1 MASKKKSHKAR
12 KTVGLILMLIAAFL
26 LVALV
31 THLPIDDARIKGDV
45 DGQVSPFDLHFGNKA
60 GMIGAY
66 LAFYLL
72 VFLGWLSFFL
82 PVGLVSIGLNLI
94 SEKFAEKYKI
104 RAIFLFVIALC
115 ASIMLNVRLIGEMGG
130 TSQTF
135 VGGYVGEIF
144 THLMVRL
151 VGDLGTYII
160 LGGLIVILLVLYTVV
175 TPFLLGRL
183 RKANVAPLK
192 KAVGSS
198 GGWFRSF
205 SFQALWPFGKGT
217 EEAMDD
223 DDGPAP
229 EVERSVRSAI
239 SRAVDKSE
247 ADEPDGPQADLF
259 SDPEGKPSRRRT
271 TLRKVAEPIHI
282 SNFNYN
288 YPSLDLLD
296 EVENPGPSVSTDELN
311 ATSKMLKDTL
321 EVFGVS
327 IEGNIERY
335 PGPIITRY
343 EFKPGVG
350 IKVNQIVNLSD
361 DLALALKAKRIR
373 IIAPIPGKAAVGI
386 EIPNRLPQKVFL
398 KEILASDEFKDPKVR
413 LPLAFGKTTSGKP
426 YIADLAKMPHLLIA
440 GATGSGKSVCMNVLI
455 TSLIYRM
462 HPMQIRFIFVDPKM
476 LELSVYQGLPQLGRP
491 VVTTPRQAEKVF
503 ADAVGEMESRYR
515 RLSTAGV
522 RNIED
527 YNRKQVKE
535 EDKLPYIVI
544 FVDELADL
552 MMSSQSARSEM
563 LITRLAQ
570 MARAV
575 GIHLV
580 LATQRPSVDVITGL
594 IKANFPA
601 RIAFQVASKVDSRTI
616 IDGNGAE
623 KLLGAG
629 DMLYLST
636 GQPEATRIHGAYIS
650 SDETDRI
657 VNFIREQKL
666 PMLTLQG
673 ITQATVDKEESEID
687 TGDPLF
693 REACE
698 VVVRHK
704 QGSVSLLQRRLGIGY
719 QRAARLIDKLEEA
732 GIVSP
737 FDGSKAREVI
747 VDKNYLD
754 TMFGPATG
762 AGKAESTQN

>member
-1 MASKKKSHKAR
+1 MVGAIASYC
-12 KTVGLILMLIAAFL
+12 L
-26 LVALV
+26 LA
-31 THLPIDDARIKGDV
+31 
-45 DGQVSPFDLHFGNKA
+45 
-60 GMIGAY
+60 
-66 LAFYLL
+66 
-72 VFLGWLSFFL
+72 FLGWLAFFL

-104 RAIFLFVIALC
+104 RAIFLFVVALC
-115 ASIMLNVRLIGEMGG
+115 ASIMLNVRLIGDMAG
-130 TSQTF
+130 TSGKLF
-135 VGGYVGEIF
+135 VGGYVGE
-144 THLMVRL
+144 TLTRLVVRL

-198 GGWFRSF
+198 GGWFRSL
-205 SFQALWPFGKGT
+205 SLKALWPFGKAT
-217 EEAMDD
+217 EEVEDEEE
-223 DDGPAP
+223 PAP
-229 EVERSVRSAI
+229 DIERSVRSAI
-239 SRAVDKSE
+239 SRAVDRSE

-259 SDPEGKPSRRRT
+259 SDPAEKPSRRRAT
-271 TLRKVAEPIHI
+271 MRKVAEPIQI
-282 SNFNYN
+282 SDFNYK
-288 YPSLDLLD
+288 YPGLELLD
-296 EVENPGPSVSTDELN
+296 EVENPGPSVSTEELN

-398 KEILASDEFKDPKVR
+398 KEILASDEFKDPKLR

-503 ADAVGEMESRYR
+503 ADAVVEMESRYR

-527 YNRKQVKE
+527 YNRKQVRE
-535 EDKLPYIVI
+535 DDKLPYIVI
-544 FVDELADL
+544 FVDELAYL

-601 RIAFQVASKVDSRTI
+601 RVAFQVASKVDSRTI

-636 GQPEATRIHGAYIS
+636 GQPEASRIHGAYIS

-666 PMLTLQG
+666 PMLTLQL
-673 ITQATVDKEESEID
+673 ITQATVDKDESEVD

-754 TMFGPATG
+754 TLFGPAAG
-762 AGKAESTQN
+762 AGKAESAQN

>member
-1 MASKKKSHKAR
+1 MAAKKKSNKGR
-12 KTVGLILMLIAAFL
+12 RTVGLILMLVALFL

-31 THLPIDDARIKGDV
+31 THLPMDDSRIRGDV
-45 DGQVSPFDLHFGNKA
+45 DSQANLFDLHFGNKT

-66 LAFYLL
+66 LSFL
-72 VFLGWLSFFL
+72 VLFLLGWLAYFL
-82 PVGLVSIGLNLI
+82 PIGLVSVSLNLL

-115 ASIMLNVRLIGEMGG
+115 ASIMLNVSRVTGVGG
-130 TSQTF
+130 TSPSDF
-135 VGGYVGEIF
+135 VGGYVGESLSRL
-144 THLMVRL
+144 TVRL
-151 VGDLGTYII
+151 VGDLGAYII
-160 LGGLIVILLVLYTVV
+160 LGGVILIMLIVYTVV
-175 TPFLLGRL
+175 APFLLGRL
-183 RKANVAPLK
+183 RKTNVAPLK
-192 KAVGSS
+192 RAAKAP
-198 GGWFRSF
+198 GGWFRSLA
-205 SFQALWPFGKGT
+205 SLWPFGKRGD
-217 EEAMDD
+217 EE
-223 DDGPAP
+223 P
-229 EVERSVRSAI
+229 EVEDEPEPPVERSVRSAI
-239 SRAVDKSE
+239 SRAIDRSE
-247 ADEPDGPQADLF
+247 EEPVDGPQADLF
-259 SDPEGKPSRRRT
+259 SDAEGKSSRRRA
-271 TLRKVAEPIHI
+271 TLRKVAEPIQI
-282 SNFNYN
+282 SNFNYK
-288 YPSLDLLD
+288 YPTLELLD
-296 EVENPGPSVSTDELN
+296 EVENPGPSVSAEELN
-311 ATSKMLKDTL
+311 ATSKALKDTL
-321 EVFGVS
+321 EIFGVT

-361 DLALALKAKRIR
+361 DLALALKARQIR

-398 KEILASDEFKDPKVR
+398 REILASDEFKDPRVR

-426 YIADLAKMPHLLIA
+426 FIADLAKMPHLLIA

-503 ADAVGEMESRYR
+503 ADAVVEMENRYR

-527 YNRKQVKE
+527 YNRKQAKE
-535 EDKLPYIVI
+535 EDKLPYIII

-623 KLLGAG
+623 KLLGNG

-636 GQPEATRIHGAYIS
+636 GQPEAARIHGAYIS

-657 VNFIREQKL
+657 ANYIRDQKL
-666 PMLTLQG
+666 PMLALQG
-673 ITQATVDKEESEID
+673 ITQATAEAQESEVD

-732 GIVSP
+732 GVVSP

-747 VDKNYLD
+747 VDKAYLD
-754 TMFGPATG
+754 ALFGPASN
-762 AGKAESTQN
+762 AGKAETNQN

>member
-1 MASKKKSHKAR
+1 MAAKKKSSHKGR
-12 KTVGLILMLIAAFL
+12 KTIGLILILLAAFV
-26 LVALV
+26 LVALI
-31 THLPIDDARIKGDV
+31 THLPMDDSRIQ
-45 DGQVSPFDLHFGNKA
+45 GQVDAQVKVFDLHIGNKA
-60 GMIGAY
+60 GLLGAY
-66 LAFYLL
+66 VSYLLFVLMGWLAF
-72 VFLGWLSFFL
+72 FI
-82 PVGLVSIGLNLI
+82 PVGLVSIALNLL
-94 SEKFAEKYKI
+94 SEEFAQKYKI
-104 RAIFLFVIALC
+104 RAVFLFVIALC
-115 ASIMLNVRLIGEMGG
+115 ATIMANVHAVTAISDTNYPDFIGGYIGEML
-130 TSQTF
+130 SRLF
-135 VGGYVGEIF
+135 VRI
-144 THLMVRL
+144 
-151 VGDLGTYII
+151 VGDLGAYII
-160 LGGLIVILLVLYTVV
+160 LGGIIVILLVLYTVI

-183 RKANVAPLK
+183 RKTNVAPLK
-192 KAVGSS
+192 KAAKSPI
-198 GGWFRSF
+198 GWFKSL
-205 SFQALWPFGKGT
+205 SALWPFGKKQET
-217 EEAMDD
+217 DD
-223 DDGPAP
+223 SDEPAP
-229 EVERSVRSAI
+229 EVERSVRAAI
-239 SRAVDKSE
+239 SRAVDTAE
-247 ADEPDGPQADLF
+247 QEEPVRSQADLF
-259 SDPEGKPSRRRT
+259 DDGSEKSTKRRS
-271 TLRKVAEPIHI
+271 TLKKAAEPIHI
-282 SNFNYN
+282 SNFNYK
-288 YPSLDLLD
+288 YPGTDLLD
-296 EVENPGPSVSTDELN
+296 AVENPGPSVSTEELN

-321 EVFGVS
+321 EIFGVT
-327 IEGNIERY
+327 IEGNIDRY

-361 DLALALKAKRIR
+361 DLALALKARQIR

-398 KEILASDEFKDPKVR
+398 REILESDEFKDPRIR

-426 YIADLAKMPHLLIA
+426 FIADLARMPHLLIA

-455 TSLIYRM
+455 TSLVYRM

-491 VVTTPRQAEKVF
+491 VVTTARQAEKVF
-503 ADAVGEMESRYR
+503 ADAVVEMENRYR
-515 RLSTAGV
+515 RLATAAV

-527 YNRKQVKE
+527 FNRKQAKE
-535 EDKLPYIVI
+535 EDKLPYIII

-616 IDGNGAE
+616 IDANGAE
-623 KLLGAG
+623 KLLGNG
-629 DMLYLST
+629 DMLFLST
-636 GQPEATRIHGAYIS
+636 GQPEPTRIHGAYLS

-657 VNFIREQKL
+657 VASIRDQKL

-673 ITQATVDKEESEID
+673 ITQTTAEAAENEGVDM
-687 TGDPLF
+687 GDPLF

-754 TMFGPATG
+754 TLFGPAAN